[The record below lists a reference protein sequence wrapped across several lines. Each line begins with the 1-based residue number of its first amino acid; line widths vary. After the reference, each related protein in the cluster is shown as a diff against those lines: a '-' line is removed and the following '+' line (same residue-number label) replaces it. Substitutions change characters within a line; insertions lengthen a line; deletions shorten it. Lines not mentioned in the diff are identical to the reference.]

1 MKFKSALMQVQEPTS
16 AWAQKVSLLVFLISD
31 IALVFWY
38 TEPYMKE
45 KIHDY
50 VNILHDKKK
59 KYSEIQLPE
68 LFVS

>member
-45 KIHDY
+45 KIHM
-50 VNILHDKKK
+50 IM
-59 KYSEIQLPE
+59 
-68 LFVS
+68 